1 MVVKIRNKKRRTRIT
16 VADIPRVGL
25 GTPAGE
31 WFRRY
36 WLVVGTAAELHD
48 IPQAI
53 NVLGEELVL
62 FRDPASRLGLVG
74 LHCPHRGTS
83 LEYGDI
89 DDRGIRCPYHGW
101 LYDVSGNCLEQPAEP
116 KESTF
121 YQKVKHL
128 SYPVRELGGFIFAYM
143 GPDRDNPPPLPKY
156 SPLIDR
162 GGQRQIEPVR
172 HLDYNWFNFYENSAD
187 PTHVCI
193 LHRHGGYGEQ
203 TWGNYFFSYDDMP
216 AFEPVET
223 DYGMKIVMTKPGR
236 SPDTEFVD
244 EMSLAFPSIIQIGDT
259 EFVHARV
266 DAAAV
271 MKKGSHCE
279 HMLFLTPND
288 DDHFTI
294 YTVNYYTGPDQ
305 DFFEKLT
312 QMRKSEVPRQKEK
325 VYDQRKYMPFRG
337 NIRQEDTM
345 TQGTQGFLGEREE
358 RLGNADRG
366 VIMFRRLVCDA
377 IETVRHGGSP
387 KGVIPPERADELV
400 RIDSF
405 VGVRTRSNS

>member
-1 MVVKIRNKKRRTRIT
+1 
-16 VADIPRVGL
+16 
-25 GTPAGE
+25 
-31 WFRRY
+31 
-36 WLVVGTAAELHD
+36 
-48 IPQAI
+48 
-53 NVLGEELVL
+53 
-62 FRDPASRLGLVG
+62 
-74 LHCPHRGTS
+74 
-83 LEYGDI
+83 
-89 DDRGIRCPYHGW
+89 
-101 LYDVSGNCLEQPAEP
+101 
-116 KESTF
+116 
-121 YQKVKHL
+121 
-128 SYPVRELGGFIFAYM
+128 
-143 GPDRDNPPPLPKY
+143 
-156 SPLIDR
+156 
-162 GGQRQIEPVR
+162 
-172 HLDYNWFNFYENSAD
+172 
-187 PTHVCI
+187 
-193 LHRHGGYGEQ
+193 
-203 TWGNYFFSYDDMP
+203 MP

-223 DYGMKIVMTKPGR
+223 DYGMKIVMTKPGPA
-236 SPDTEFVD
+236 PDTEFAD

-288 DDHFTI
+288 DNHFTI
-294 YTVNYYTGPDQ
+294 FTVNYYTGPDQ

-312 QMRKSEVPRQKEK
+312 QTRKSEVPRQKEK
-325 VYDQRKYMPFRG
+325 VYDHRKYMPFRG

-358 RLGNADRG
+358 RLGSADRG